1 MSDLLTSNT
10 GSWYTSRTLWI
21 AFIVFVCSA
30 LKAAGI
36 NVPLIEEGSA
46 NMNMILS
53 VIFAI
58 LRTVTKKP
66 ISGD

>member
-1 MSDLLTSNT
+1 MSDLLTSDT

-30 LKAAGI
+30 LKAGGI

-58 LRTVTKKP
+58 LRTITKKP
-66 ISGD
+66 ING